1 MHVSL
6 FVPSIG
12 YVMVSHCQ
20 QARYVHQF
28 GHQFSTGDFT
38 TSIPHTDMAVTLE
51 QVRTGAANAV
61 LLLIPVFLRAA
72 DSLSEQYA
80 RVT

>member
-1 MHVSL
+1 MHISL
-6 FVPSIG
+6 FVLSIG

-28 GHQFSTGDFT
+28 VHKFSAGDFA
-38 TSIPHTDMAVTLE
+38 TSIPHTDIVLIALE
-51 QVRTGAANAV
+51 RVRTGAVNAV

-72 DSLSEQYA
+72 DES
-80 RVT
+80 

>member
-1 MHVSL
+1 MHISL
-6 FVPSIG
+6 FVLSIG

-28 GHQFSTGDFT
+28 VHQFSAGDFA
-38 TSIPHTDMAVTLE
+38 TSIPHTDIVLIALE
-51 QVRTGAANAV
+51 RVRTGAVNAV

-72 DSLSEQYA
+72 DES
-80 RVT
+80 